1 MEKTAEKNGNG
12 SRQFHDGGRF
22 KTKLSKFESEQL
34 VSIKAVEFVLVD
46 HSPLALCYLFYL
58 WNGAG

>member
-12 SRQFHDGGRF
+12 IPQFHDGGRF

-34 VSIKAVEFVLVD
+34 SSIKAVEFFLVE
-46 HSPLALCYLFYL
+46 L
-58 WNGAG
+58 

>member
-12 SRQFHDGGRF
+12 SPQFHDGGRF

-34 VSIKAVEFVLVD
+34 SSIKAVEFVLVE
-46 HSPLALCYLFYL
+46 L
-58 WNGAG
+58 